1 MATEKYEKTKA
12 AMAKAAK
19 KSDSETVATVQSMSD
34 EDKKKALAEKK
45 GEITQAEMDEKAANL
60 AKIMRSKKDK

>member
-1 MATEKYEKTKA
+1 
-12 AMAKAAK
+12 MAKAAK

>member
-34 EDKKKALAEKK
+34 EDKKKALAAKK
-45 GEITQAEMDEKAANL
+45 GEITQAEMDEKANRL
-60 AKIMRSKKDK
+60 AKIMQGKKDK

>member
-19 KSDSETVATVQSMSD
+19 KSDSETVATVQSMS
-34 EDKKKALAEKK
+34 EE
-45 GEITQAEMDEKAANL
+45 GTGREE
-60 AKIMRSKKDK
+60 R